1 MSRSTS
7 ESRTA
12 AGANIDV
19 ATVEGF
25 GDEWRRYDQSDL
37 PEAEL
42 HEIFE
47 QYFAVFPWR
56 DLPDASVGFDLGCGS
71 GRWARLVAPR
81 IGTLHC
87 VDASV
92 EALAV
97 ARETLAA
104 QTNCEFHVASV
115 DALPFAEG
123 SMDFGY
129 SLGVLHHVPDTA
141 AALRSAARPLKPGAP
156 LLVYVYYAFDNQP
169 PWYRAVWRA
178 TDLVRR
184 VVSRSPPRLKATV
197 TTAIAAVVYLPLAR
211 FARLASGAGRD
222 VHRYPLSYYRDR
234 SFYTMRTDAFDRFST
249 RLEQRFTAAEVRSMM
264 EAAGL
269 TDIVFS
275 DGTPYW
281 CAVGRRAG

>member
-25 GDEWRRYDQSDL
+25 GDEWRRYDQSEL
-37 PEAEL
+37 PESEL

-47 QYFAVFPWR
+47 QYFAVFPWH
-56 DLPDASVGFDLGCGS
+56 DLPDAPAGFDLGCGS

-81 IGTLHC
+81 VGTLHC

-92 EALAV
+92 EALGV
-97 ARETLAA
+97 ARGTLAA
-104 QTNCEFHVASV
+104 QPNCEFHAASV

-141 AALRSAARPLKPGAP
+141 AALRSAVRPLKPGAP
-156 LLVYVYYAFDNQP
+156 FLVYLYYAFDNQP
-169 PWYRAVWRA
+169 AWYRGVWRA

-184 VVSRSPPRLKATV
+184 AVSRSPSRVKAAV

-211 FARLASGAGRD
+211 LARLAGAAGLD
-222 VHRYPLSYYRDR
+222 VQRLPLSFYRDR
-234 SFYTMRTDAFDRFST
+234 SFYPMRTDAFDRFST
-249 RLEQRFTAAEVRSMM
+249 RLEQRFTAAEIRSMM

-275 DGTPYW
+275 DGPPYW